1 MSSYNLCT
9 GNETIVESH
18 VASYTTL
25 YTEKR
30 PCGGWL
36 PWRLCEVTLYKTAY
50 RIEQKTVAKEV
61 RMCCAGYEQVGSYCA
76 LPLNRS
82 GEFTAKPGS
91 CPEPAA
97 LAAYTFGCEQD
108 TDCPG
113 WQKCCQ
119 GQCTNPQ
126 PSGSQGWRLNLTVTV
141 KSDYNML
148 SLDRGI
154 LNHTRLLHSMVT
166 GTLNFPNISIFYIES
181 WPLDPYRTSSSFL
194 IGSPGTLRRS
204 NTTAKLQLLLQ
215 NIEEITSVAVEDVD
229 ECVHASLNCCS
240 AHATCNN
247 TVGSYSCA
255 CLPGFT
261 DTQPH
266 NPGVHCHMVANV
278 THMPPLD
285 NGTAMSLPIITHP
298 PWTTAHNPP
307 EESSSWSSGMPDN
320 VTARPTSGQ
329 HSTGFVTSLAQPV
342 SENHQNST
350 VASTSVDNTFPPC
363 SLPPLTNLQS
373 SNVTGS
379 SFCVSWTSQSQS
391 GQTFRVD
398 LIQGSEVKN
407 SSTTNQTMWQVT
419 GLQPG
424 VLYNVTVTPSACR
437 GQGHSLQILVR
448 TAAQTLEATAR
459 LTNIEFTADMLNH
472 SSQAYQNLTRRI
484 EDEILKSLPPEILD
498 MVKSGMVELLIT
510 GLSSGSVVVNF
521 NFVFIPMD
529 IQVIW
534 NVSLAFISSLQNSS
548 VYTVD
553 GHSTL
558 IYDFDECA
566 AGDVDCSTLADCS
579 NTVGSYSC
587 ACLTGYTDTNPSMP
601 GRSCEESLTIT
612 TPTALITTLNPPMT
626 TFSPVTHTT
635 SNIVLTLNAST
646 SVTTAVSHD
655 VTVATAPTMPATTTS
670 PHTVQT
676 PTISPVTTAATT
688 IPVTTPATTKT
699 TTTTTAITTATS
711 LVSTSRTA
719 QPSASTSLVSQ
730 THFISVQCLPS
741 AITVTV
747 ARQLLV
753 NGHISDQALYLGQPG
768 CGFPVGN
775 TTHVQLTAAW
785 DQCGTQIES
794 NSSHYSAQVTL
805 FSSMIPQA
813 LPDGSVSVPTVRLQ
827 VPILCTY
834 SKNIFMSTGYG
845 PTGYDMMNYVITGA
859 GVFQLTLQLLNGKYP
874 QPQNY
879 SLSPDEEVVVEV
891 TLNSTMSNITVVL
904 NRCWVTET
912 SNPNGI
918 PYTFL
923 ENSCPVSGAYSAVIE
938 NGNSSRSRVSV
949 KIFSF
954 VPLNV
959 IYLHCEIQ
967 ICVETGSG
975 SCKPNCIEQTKGFS
989 NPFGTAKASCGP
1001 FLRSEEKR
1009 IDESSDLLQLVGFS
1023 FLGIGMTLFFL
1034 GAFVCVLYYHRNKI
1048 GHYNFNLKPKPE
1060 SFTYNAFNA

>member
-1 MSSYNLCT
+1 MTWILSTCWVVVLLGSCRGHNTLSEGYRLSMSSYNLCT
-9 GNETIVESH
+9 GNETIVENH

-36 PWRLCEVTLYKTAY
+36 PWRLCDVTLYKTAY
-50 RIEQKTVAKEV
+50 RIEQKTVTKEV

-97 LAAYTFGCEQD
+97 LTSTFFLIFH
-108 TDCPG
+108 
-113 WQKCCQ
+113 
-119 GQCTNPQ
+119 
-126 PSGSQGWRLNLTVTV
+126 SGSQGWRLNLTVTV
-141 KSDYNML
+141 KSDYYML

-166 GTLNFPNISIFYIES
+166 GTLNFPNISIFYIKS
-181 WPLDPYRTSSSFL
+181 WPLDPHRTTSSFL
-194 IGSPGTLRRS
+194 IGSPGTLCLS
-204 NTTAKLQLLLQ
+204 NTTAKLHLLIQ

-229 ECVHASLNCCS
+229 ECMHASLSCCS
-240 AHATCNN
+240 AHASCNN

-255 CLPGFT
+255 CLLGFT

-266 NPGVHCHMVANV
+266 NPGVHCQVVANV

-285 NGTAMSLPIITHP
+285 NGTAMSLTSSTHP
-298 PWTTAHNPP
+298 PWTTAHNQP
-307 EESSSWSSGMPDN
+307 EESSSWSSSMHGN
-320 VTARPTSGQ
+320 VTAHPTSGQ
-329 HSTGFVTSLAQPV
+329 HSTGFLTSGALPV

-350 VASTSVDNTFPPC
+350 VASTSVDSTLPSC
-363 SLPPLTNLQS
+363 SLPLLTNLQS
-373 SNVTGS
+373 SNVTGF

-391 GQTFRVD
+391 GQTFRVE

-419 GLQPG
+419 GLQPR
-424 VLYNVTVTPSACR
+424 VLYNVTVTPSACG
-437 GQGHSLQILVR
+437 GQGHSLQIHVR
-448 TAAQTLEATAR
+448 TAAQMLEATAR
-459 LTNIEFTADMLNH
+459 LTNIEFTDDMLNH
-472 SSQAYQNLTRRI
+472 SSQAYQNHTQCI
-484 EDEILKSLPPEILD
+484 KDEILKSLPPDILD
-498 MVKSGMVELLIT
+498 MVESGAVELLIT
-510 GLSSGSVVVNF
+510 GLSRGSVVVHF
-521 NFVFIPMD
+521 TFVFIPMD
-529 IQVIW
+529 TQVIT
-534 NVSLAFISSLQNSS
+534 NVSQAFISSLQNSS
-548 VYTVD
+548 MYTVD
-553 GHSTL
+553 GNSTH
-558 IYDFDECA
+558 IYDYDECA
-566 AGDVDCSTLADCS
+566 AGDMDCSTMANCN
-579 NTVGSYSC
+579 NTLGSYSC

-601 GRSCEESLTIT
+601 GRSCQ
-612 TPTALITTLNPPMT
+612 
-626 TFSPVTHTT
+626 
-635 SNIVLTLNAST
+635 VLTLNAST
-646 SVTTAVSHD
+646 SGTTAVSHD
-655 VTVATAPTMPATTTS
+655 MTVATATTMPATTTS

-676 PTISPVTTAATT
+676 PTIAPVTTAAMT

-699 TTTTTAITTATS
+699 TTTTTATTTATS

-730 THFISVQCLPS
+730 THYISVQCLPS

-775 TTHVQLTAAW
+775 PTHVQLTAAW

-794 NSSHYSAQVTL
+794 NSSHCSAQVTL
-805 FSSMIPQA
+805 FNSMSPQA
-813 LPDGSVSVPTVRLQ
+813 LPDGNLSVPTVRLQ

-834 SKNIFMSTGYG
+834 SKNIRVSTGYG
-845 PTGYDMMNYVITGA
+845 PPGYDMMNYVITGA

-879 SLSPDEEVVVEV
+879 SLSPNEEVVVEV
-891 TLNSTMSNITVVL
+891 TLNSTMSNITVVI
-904 NRCWVTET
+904 NRCWVTKT
-912 SNPNGI
+912 SNPDGTSH
-918 PYTFL
+918 TFL

-949 KIFSF
+949 NIFSF
-954 VPLNV
+954 VNLDV
-959 IYLHCEIQ
+959 VYLHCEIQ
-967 ICVETGSG
+967 ICMETGSG
-975 SCKPNCIEQTKGFS
+975 SCIPNCIKQTKGFS
-989 NPFGTAKASCGP
+989 NTIGTAKASCGP
-1001 FLRSEEKR
+1001 FLRSEDKPK
-1009 IDESSDLLQLVGFS
+1009 DESLDLLQLVGFS

-1034 GAFVCVLYYHRNKI
+1034 GAFICVLYYHRNKI

-1060 SFTYNAFNA
+1060 IFTYNAFDA